1 MTDRA
6 TGSRRSKNRFR
17 VLVAFMLL
25 VLTVPATNAAQ
36 GCPMCRETA
45 AFQKGRAVDS
55 LKRGILVLA
64 IPPTAVAL
72 GLIWVTWKR
81 SDRFAD
87 DD

>member
-1 MTDRA
+1 MTGRA
-6 TGSRRSKNRFR
+6 KGSRRPKSRFR
-17 VLVAFMLL
+17 VLIAFMLL
-25 VLTVPATNAAQ
+25 LPVPAMDAAQ

-45 AFQKGRAVDS
+45 ACQKGRAVDS

-81 SDRFAD
+81 SDRFAAD
-87 DD
+87 D

>member
-6 TGSRRSKNRFR
+6 KGSRRSKNRFR

-25 VLTVPATNAAQ
+25 LAVPATDAAQ

-81 SDRFAD
+81 SDRFAAD
-87 DD
+87 D

>member
-1 MTDRA
+1 MTDRSK
-6 TGSRRSKNRFR
+6 GSRRSRSLVR
-17 VLVAFMLL
+17 VLFAFMLL
-25 VLTVPATNAAQ
+25 LPVPATDAAQ

-81 SDRFAD
+81 SDRFAAD
-87 DD
+87 D